1 VFGTMIVGLDGSERQ
16 PQVLRRATQ
25 LADATAGTLV
35 LVRAVQVPPSL
46 PAVVWSLADEEF
58 MKFLVEHAGAELRRL
73 AEELPEGLVE
83 GIVCREGR
91 AADVI
96 CEVASE
102 LEAGLIVIGTHGY
115 DRVDRVLGTTA
126 ARVTNAAPCSVL
138 VVRADEDGDGAV

>member
-58 MKFLVEHAGAELRRL
+58 MKFLVEHAGTELRRL
-73 AEELPEGLVE
+73 SEELPEGLVE

-102 LEAGLIVIGTHGY
+102 REAGLIVIGTHGY

-138 VVRADEDGDGAV
+138 VVRADEDGEAV